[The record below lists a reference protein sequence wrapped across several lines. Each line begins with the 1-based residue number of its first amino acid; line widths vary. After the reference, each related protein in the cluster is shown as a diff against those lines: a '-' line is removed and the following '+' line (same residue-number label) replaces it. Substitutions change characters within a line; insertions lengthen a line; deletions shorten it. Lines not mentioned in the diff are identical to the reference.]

1 MARQHGLAVE
11 VLRKSISFR
20 INGPMAASFVGMKT
34 TLRVYYYYWLPGRVI
49 ATGTRVSE
57 LQCPLVLTSE
67 LARVIA
73 AILEGD

>member
-34 TLRVYYYYWLPGRVI
+34 TLRVYYYWLPGRVI

-57 LQCPLVLTSE
+57 LQCPLVLPSD

-73 AILEGD
+73 AIFEGD